1 MIETPSL
8 HMQNSSMMA
17 NIDCFA
23 IGFKLHDGIEIG
35 NFSWSIFL
43 RVTVRLLPVIFS

>member
-1 MIETPSL
+1 
-8 HMQNSSMMA
+8 MMA

-23 IGFKLHDGIEIG
+23 IGFKLHDG